1 MFVADQDF
9 DAFKGWAAFNRLFW
23 QPYISAPDAA
33 DDGKA
38 IYVDLF
44 HDNIDYCL
52 RNLLAARLL
61 GLKLRRPVIGLTG
74 ILGIVSTACSH
85 LSIKNLDEIA
95 DSFGVTL
102 AVVEPDGDETGFT
115 DLLESALETAGLEG
129 RTATGAALRTF
140 LLGWRLEDGFAIGR
154 LVYDTV
160 LRTHLIETID
170 VIDARLIKAG
180 AAILAVR
187 ADLARRFDLS
197 PPAAVVTG
205 HIDYSPYA
213 LLAEEGLNR
222 GAGCIYIRNEGL
234 MRLYFLHGRLKP
246 GQTLLG
252 RIREQSTKWQMRQ
265 QIEMISHNRR
275 GLELHAERVA
285 SSRFYRSVRAV
296 NAPCVLP
303 SPEVRQTAR
312 AAILSHLGLDPAQ
325 PTIALFSITF
335 SDIAVTD
342 VQVFDDNYQWLDETL
357 AFALTQ
363 PGINWVVRIHPHD
376 PLYNVTGAMQRLSET
391 YGHAPNIRF
400 LAGEGSP
407 LPAFIVADSVSTIRG
422 TPGLQAAKLGIPV
435 VLCGRGFYSDL
446 GIAEVAGTREVYFH
460 RLVETASEKADMSLH
475 KAMAMACQYGEDV
488 AFSLPSTFTGS
499 FGDGSAT
506 GFWDRM
512 SSRLAYYSPDSDP
525 FAQGLYAAI
534 DADAPRLSLARMESV
549 APSVPVAPP
558 EGSSAIGFLFRKDAL
573 DVTRLFGGYS
583 PEPFGTW
590 LSEGRAGYL
599 LRLPH
604 ALIGKVSLT
613 VHCRPFIHN
622 DSPVPALRVTVNGRD
637 SAPLALEAGPARDY
651 SVDIAR
657 DGLAEGYVFVEFT
670 TSGGTS
676 PLASGLSDD
685 SRHLTVGLASLTF
698 ATGA

>member
-9 DAFKGWAAFNRLFW
+9 DAFRRWTAFNRIFW
-23 QPYISAPDAA
+23 QPYLSAADGA

-52 RNLLAARLL
+52 RNLLTARLL

-74 ILGIVSTACSH
+74 SVGIVPTACSH

-95 DSFGVTL
+95 QSFGVTL
-102 AVVEPDGDETGFT
+102 AVLEPEGAETVFT
-115 DLLESALETAGLEG
+115 DLLEGALGGAGLDVQ
-129 RTATGAALRTF
+129 TATGAALRAF
-140 LLGWRLEDGFAIGR
+140 LTGWCLEDGFALGR

-160 LRTHLIETID
+160 LRSHLIETID
-170 VIDARLIKAG
+170 TIDARLIAAG
-180 AAILAVR
+180 ASILAVR
-187 ADLARRFDLS
+187 ANLARRFEAS

-205 HIDYSPYA
+205 HVDYSPYA

-234 MRLYFLHGRLKP
+234 MRLYFLYGRLKP

-265 QIEMISHNRR
+265 QIEMISRNRR
-275 GLELHAERVA
+275 GLELHGERVA
-285 SSRFYRSVRAV
+285 SSLFYRSMRAV
-296 NAPCVLP
+296 DAPCVLP
-303 SPEVRQTAR
+303 PPDVRQTAR
-312 AAILSHLGLDPAQ
+312 AAILSHAGLDPAR
-325 PTIALFSITF
+325 PTVGLFSITF

-357 AFALTQ
+357 AFAVTQ

-376 PLYNVTGAMQRLSET
+376 PLYNVTGAMRRLCER
-391 YGHAPNIRF
+391 YGQAPNIRF
-400 LAGEGSP
+400 FDGEGPP

-422 TPGLQAAKLGIPV
+422 TPGLQAAQLGIPV

-446 GIAEVAGTREVYFH
+446 GIAEVAGTREVYFR
-460 RLVETASEKADMSLH
+460 RLVEIASETSDMSLH
-475 KAMAMACQYGEDV
+475 KVMAMACQYGEDV
-488 AFSLPSTFTGS
+488 AFSLPSTFTGP
-499 FGDGSAT
+499 FGDGSAA
-506 GFWDRM
+506 GFWERM

-534 DADAPRLSLARMESV
+534 DADAPRLSLARTESI
-549 APSVPVAPP
+549 APSGAAPQP
-558 EGSSAIGFLFRKDAL
+558 EGASVISFAFCAAATG
-573 DVTRLFGGYS
+573 VMRLFGGYS
-583 PEPFGTW
+583 PESAGTW
-590 LSEGRAGYL
+590 LAEGRAGYL
-599 LRLPH
+599 LCLPH
-604 ALIGKVSLT
+604 ALTGKVSVT

-622 DSPVPALRVTVNGRD
+622 DSPMPELRVTVNGKD
-637 SAPLALEAGPARDY
+637 SAPVALEPGPSRDY
-651 SVDIAR
+651 SLDIAM
-657 DGLAEGYVFVEFT
+657 DGLAAGYVFVEFT

-676 PLASGLSDD
+676 PQASGLSDD
-685 SRHLTVGLASLTF
+685 ARHLTVGLVSLTV
-698 ATGA
+698 ATAA